1 MKIFIE
7 KTNTTKEIQLE
18 NQTTVLEILKELEIN
33 PETVIISKNNNLI
46 TQEAKL
52 DNDDSIEIL
61 QVISGG

>member
-18 NQTTVLEILKELEIN
+18 TQTTVLEILKELEIN
-33 PETVIISKNNNLI
+33 PETVIISKNSNLI

-52 DNDDSIEIL
+52 DDDDSIEIL